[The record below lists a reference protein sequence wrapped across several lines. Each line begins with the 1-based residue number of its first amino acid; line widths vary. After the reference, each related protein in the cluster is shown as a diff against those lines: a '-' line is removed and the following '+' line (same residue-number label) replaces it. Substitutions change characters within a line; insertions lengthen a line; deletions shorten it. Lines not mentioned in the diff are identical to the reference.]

1 MNTRK
6 ELFEWVK
13 SEAILNCMDWY
24 VNDLIGAYVQETGDY
39 DGANEAWEIYKKRE
53 EASYGTT
60 VTANTN

>member
-13 SEAILNCMDWY
+13 SEAILDCMDWY

-53 EASYGTT
+53 EA
-60 VTANTN
+60 